1 MSLEDDTQHLKLL
14 SLFHYIVGGAIAAF
28 SSLFL
33 GHVGIGLFALLKP
46 HSFAPGGQED
56 PAFGWLF
63 LIIGSLAVLGG
74 WSLATCVVLAG
85 RFIAR
90 RKHYMFCVIVA
101 GVEAVLCNPFGT
113 ALGVFSLIVL
123 LRSSVKSL
131 FESKGAG
138 GQVDA

>member
-1 MSLEDDTQHLKLL
+1 VSLEDDTQHLKLL
-14 SLFHYIVGGAIAAF
+14 SLFHYIVGGVIALF

-46 HSFAPGGQED
+46 DSFSHKGHED

-63 LIIGSLAVLGG
+63 LVVGSIAVLGG

-85 RFIAR
+85 RFIAH

-123 LRSSVKSL
+123 LRSSVKPL
-131 FESKGAG
+131 FAAGAG
-138 GQVDA
+138 GERVDA

>member
-14 SLFHYIVGGAIAAF
+14 SIFHYIVGGVIAAF

-33 GHVGIGLFALLKP
+33 GHVGIGLFTLLKP
-46 HSFAPGGQED
+46 GSFSHGDQD

-63 LIIGSLAVLGG
+63 LAIGSMAVLFG

-123 LRSSVKSL
+123 LRTSVKSL
-131 FESKGAG
+131 FERG
-138 GQVDA
+138 GVGDRVDA